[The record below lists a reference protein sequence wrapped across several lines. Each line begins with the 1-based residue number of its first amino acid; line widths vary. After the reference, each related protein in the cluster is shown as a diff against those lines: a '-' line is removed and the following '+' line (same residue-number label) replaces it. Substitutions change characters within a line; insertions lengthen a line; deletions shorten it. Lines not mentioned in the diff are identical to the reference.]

1 MSRFDERYDKP
12 RHDDTRYP
20 GDEFGGTYG
29 YRDSRDFGG
38 SPYEAGRGSR
48 QGQQHPGHREFGGHH
63 RYHAGPLPGH
73 RDFGR
78 AESPRLY
85 GGDGRDWSPSGYPG
99 GHRGVGPK
107 GYVRT
112 DERIREDLCERL
124 SEHDAIDASEIEV
137 EVTSGVVQLSGEVP
151 ERYMKHLAEDAVADA
166 IGVKDVENSIRV
178 RRGGKLEERRGERGM
193 FDEPSLD

>member
-1 MSRFDERYDKP
+1 
-12 RHDDTRYP
+12 
-20 GDEFGGTYG
+20 
-29 YRDSRDFGG
+29 
-38 SPYEAGRGSR
+38 
-48 QGQQHPGHREFGGHH
+48 
-63 RYHAGPLPGH
+63 
-73 RDFGR
+73 
-78 AESPRLY
+78 
-85 GGDGRDWSPSGYPG
+85 
-99 GHRGVGPK
+99 
-107 GYVRT
+107 VRT